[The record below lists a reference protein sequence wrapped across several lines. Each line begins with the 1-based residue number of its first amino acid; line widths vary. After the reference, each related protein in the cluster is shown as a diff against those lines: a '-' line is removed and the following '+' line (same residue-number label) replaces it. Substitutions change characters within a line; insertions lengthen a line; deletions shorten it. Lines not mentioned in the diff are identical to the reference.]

1 MAAGA
6 FLQGGNGFIGGR
18 VGAVSPA
25 CLTSSRPSA
34 RWRSIRVFGVKV
46 IFPCS
51 TLGLKEV
58 TDSDVGLLAN
68 ALGNDNLKL
77 SFYGTSSMTCSR

>member
-25 CLTSSRPSA
+25 VLDVVKT
-34 RWRSIRVFGVKV
+34 FGKV
-46 IFPCS
+46 AVDKGFWGEGDFPCS
-51 TLGLKEV
+51 TLASRRSPIATWACLRMRWG
-58 TDSDVGLLAN
+58 
-68 ALGNDNLKL
+68 
-77 SFYGTSSMTCSR
+77 MTI